1 MDQITSTKENI
12 IFGPFLLNEKK
23 GGVGGTIVTHTPDH
37 CHRDTPH

>member
-23 GGVGGTIVTHTPDH
+23 GGGDH
-37 CHRDTPH
+37 CDSHTWPLP